1 MVSLADGTVE
11 KRSSLDALP
20 RLMRVVAFGA
30 ALAVVA
36 VLHLVRQRG
45 VPVWN
50 SLWAEDGRVFLSDA
64 LRDFHGTFFA
74 QNGGYVHVVPRLIAG
89 IIALLPV
96 REAAAG
102 MAIGAAIVIALVAG
116 FVYLAS
122 AEMVGSRVIR
132 LALAG
137 AVVFVPVPGNEL
149 LANTTNLHFYLLFG
163 CFWALVWQSE
173 TRVAVAS
180 RSAAAAAAALSDPL
194 CVLFLPLAVMGPAV
208 RRSRRSLVVSCFFGS
223 ALLVQLAILA
233 GGTRPERNWGFRL
246 GALPDIFSLRV
257 AGGMLVGDRFLGDA
271 WGAYGRG
278 FAYGALVLV
287 AAIIAALVARSDRR
301 SRLFTVVALG
311 YAGLFFC
318 VQLFGRGTGGMDPE
332 WHGFQL
338 NGARYIL
345 LPFLLMTTVILVLTD
360 RVAEARRGRSS
371 PLIRYAALLWLTVL
385 VAVNFSITSERSHGP
400 RWDHQLALARRACE
414 RTRGRSVKVLV
425 SPSPPRVWYATIPC
439 RRI

>member
-1 MVSLADGTVE
+1 MSLAEVTAE
-11 KRSSLDALP
+11 KPSSVRAWP
-20 RLMRVVAFGA
+20 RVARVVGVGA
-30 ALAVVA
+30 ALALVTL
-36 VLHLVRQRG
+36 LHLVRQRG

-74 QNGGYVHVVPRLIAG
+74 QNGGYVHAVPRSIAG
-89 IIALLPV
+89 IVTLLPV
-96 REAAAG
+96 RDAAAG
-102 MAIGAAIVIALVAG
+102 MAIGAAVVIALVAG

-122 AEMVGSRVIR
+122 AEMIESRAIR

-137 AVVFVPVPGNEL
+137 TVVFTPVPGTEL

-173 TRVAVAS
+173 TRLAVTS
-180 RSAAAAAAALSDPL
+180 RSAVAMAAALSDPL
-194 CVLFLPLAVMGPAV
+194 CVLFLPLAVVGPAV
-208 RRSRRSLVVSCFFGS
+208 RRSRRSFVVSCLFGS

-257 AGGMLVGDRFLGDA
+257 AGALLVGDRFLGDA
-271 WGAYGRG
+271 WAANGRW

-287 AAIIAALVARSDRR
+287 ATVIAVLLARSDRR
-301 SRLFTVVALG
+301 AILFTLIALC

-345 LPFLLMTTVILVLTD
+345 LPFFLVTTVILVLAD
-360 RVAEARRGRSS
+360 RVPETRRAGLS
-371 PLIRYAALLWLTVL
+371 PRIRYAALVWLTVL
-385 VAVNFSITSERSHGP
+385 LAVNFSITSPRSRGP
-400 RWDHQLALARRACE
+400 RWDYQLTLARRACANAH
-414 RTRGRSVKVLV
+414 RHSVHVLV
-425 SPSPPRVWYATIPC
+425 SPAPPRVWYATIPC
-439 RRI
+439 RRL